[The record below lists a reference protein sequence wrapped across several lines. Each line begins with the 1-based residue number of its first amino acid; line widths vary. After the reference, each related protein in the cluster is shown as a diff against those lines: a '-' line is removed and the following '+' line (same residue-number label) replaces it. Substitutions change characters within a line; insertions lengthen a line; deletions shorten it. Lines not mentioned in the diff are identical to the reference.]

1 MIVLLQIL
9 IVMFGAV
16 FIVGVLA
23 YNIVAI
29 DQQDRAEIAKE
40 MRQAMRWASI
50 KKMQR
55 QHDYKAVLRG
65 R

>member
-16 FIVGVLA
+16 FIVGVLV
-23 YNIVAI
+23 YNVIAI

-55 QHDYKAVLRG
+55 QYDYKAILRG